1 MKLSCAL
8 VACNE
13 NPHYLAF
20 WPVVKRAWWE
30 IVGIPCIMVYIG
42 NELPPSLQGDPAVI
56 LFKPIPG
63 WPTAT
68 QAQCIRLLYPALLS
82 GNGGVIVSDMDILPL
97 QKDFFVDTIK
107 EARDDQFVSYR
118 ETIGDEMIMCYVTAR
133 PSVWSELFQIQ
144 CLDDIYKRFEQWSH
158 ENPADGAHGGKG
170 WCSDQKILFKQV
182 MMFQKNLPN
191 RVVIYPCPYKH
202 VCPRPDRLDRC
213 KPYEWVVFGETT
225 RANLDKQVYV
235 DFHMPS
241 YAQCKDHVD
250 IILDYAIN
258 AKDAIKHH
266 DSPHDYQCR

>member
-42 NELPPSLQGDPAVI
+42 NELPQSLQGDPAVI

-82 GNGGVIVSDMDILPL
+82 DDGAVIISDMDMIPL
-97 QKDFFVDTIK
+97 QKDFFVKTL
-107 EARDDQFVSYR
+107 ENNTEDQFVSYR
-118 ETIGDEMIMCYVTAR
+118 EPIDNQIIMCYVAAI
-133 PSVWSELFQIQ
+133 PSVWSKLFEINS
-144 CLDDIYKRFEQWSH
+144 LEDVYKRFEQWSQ
-158 ENPADGAHGGKG
+158 ENPADGFHGGQG
-170 WCSDQKILFKQV
+170 WCSDQEILFKQV
-182 MMFQKNLPN
+182 NN
-191 RVVIYPCPYKH
+191 VVIYPCPYKH

-213 KPYEWVVFGETT
+213 KPHEWIVFGENT
-225 RANLDKQVYV
+225 RINLDKKVYV
-235 DFHMPS
+235 DFHMPP
-241 YAQCKDHVD
+241 YLPYKDQIES
-250 IILDYAIN
+250 IIDYA
-258 AKDAIKHH
+258 KHR
-266 DSPHDYQCR
+266 D